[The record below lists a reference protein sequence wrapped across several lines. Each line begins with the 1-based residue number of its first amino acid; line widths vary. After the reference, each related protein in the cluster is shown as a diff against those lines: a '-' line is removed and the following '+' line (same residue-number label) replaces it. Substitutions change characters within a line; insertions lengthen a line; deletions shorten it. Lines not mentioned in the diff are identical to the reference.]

1 MKTTAVIVEDLSI
14 AAEVLQKYC
23 QKSGKINVIE
33 SFSSVEDALPFLSEN
48 IVDLLFLDVEMPGA
62 SGFDLLDKLSYSPQ
76 VILTTSKTEYA
87 YNAFEYSV
95 TDFLKKPFT
104 YQRFIDSLGKLK
116 EDISRKDEAEEM
128 SHIYIKSD
136 GKLIRLE
143 NDDILYIESMG
154 DYVKF
159 ITNEKKIITHN
170 TIKNL
175 TAKINPSVFC
185 KVHRS
190 YIINMNKIS
199 DIRENMLY
207 IKGTQIPISKA
218 NRTMVMSRLKII

>member
-1 MKTTAVIVEDLSI
+1 MKINAVIVEDLMV
-14 AAEVLQKYC
+14 AAEVLQRYC
-23 QKSGKINVIE
+23 VKSGRVNVVE
-33 SFSSVEDALPFLSEN
+33 SFTSVEDALPFLTEN
-48 IVDLLFLDVEMPGA
+48 MVDLLFLDVEMPGA
-62 SGFDLLDKLSYSPQ
+62 SGFDLLDKLPYSPQ

-104 YQRFIDSLGKLK
+104 YQRFLDALGKLREESEK
-116 EDISRKDEAEEM
+116 RDEADEK

-170 TIKNL
+170 TMKNL
-175 TAKINPSVFC
+175 TAKINPAVFC

-199 DIRENMLY
+199 DVRENMLY
-207 IKGTQIPISKA
+207 IKGQMIPISKA
-218 NRTMVMSRLKII
+218 NRSMVMSRLKII

>member
-1 MKTTAVIVEDLSI
+1 MKLTAVIVEELSV

-23 QKSGKINVIE
+23 VKSGKVNVLNTFNSIK
-33 SFSSVEDALPFLSEN
+33 DALPFLCDQV
-48 IVDLLFLDVEMPGA
+48 VDVIFLDVEMPGGT
-62 SGFDLLDKLSYSPQ
+62 GFELLDSLPYSPQ

-87 YNAFEYSV
+87 YNAFEYNV

-116 EDISRKDEAEEM
+116 EQSEKKEAEEEL

-175 TAKINPSVFC
+175 TSKINPSVFC

-199 DIRENMLY
+199 DVRENMLY
-207 IKGTQIPISKA
+207 IKGQMIPISKA
-218 NRTMVMSRLKII
+218 NRSMVMSRLKII